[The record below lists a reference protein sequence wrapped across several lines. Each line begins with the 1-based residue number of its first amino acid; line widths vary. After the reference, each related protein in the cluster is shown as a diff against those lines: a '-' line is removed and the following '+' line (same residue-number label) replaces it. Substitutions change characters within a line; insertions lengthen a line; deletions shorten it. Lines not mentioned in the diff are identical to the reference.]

1 MSPMIVG
8 LIGFIVIILL
18 LLLNTPVAVAMGV
31 VGVVGFGYLVGWSE
45 SLSILKTVPYLSLAN
60 YGMSVIPLF
69 LLMGSFCFYAGIS
82 QQLYHTVYKWL
93 GQFRGGLAMA
103 TVGACA
109 SFAAVSG
116 SSMATAGA
124 MGTVA
129 LPEMKKYKYA
139 ASLATGCIAAGG
151 TMGILIPPSITLIV
165 YGLLTEQSIGKLFL
179 AGIIPGILEAVFYII
194 TISILCKRN
203 PVLGPPG
210 EKTSFEE
217 KVVSLKGTWPVLGLF
232 LLVMGGI
239 YKGVFSPTEAGAIG
253 AFGAF
258 VFAMGKRQ
266 LSRKNLSAALL
277 ETGKNTAMLLMIIVG
292 ASIFGYFL
300 SVSRLPFE
308 LSQIVAG
315 LAVSRYIIFA
325 AVLAVYL
332 FLGCFMLPMPLVIVT
347 IPIIFPLVLSLGFDP
362 IWFGIIVVRI
372 CEIGQITPPVG
383 LNIFVIRG
391 VAKDVPI
398 GTIYRG
404 VIPFVITDLFHLA
417 MLVAFPQLSLFL
429 PNLMK

>member
-8 LIGFIVIILL
+8 IIGFIVIIML

-45 SLSILKTVPYLSLAN
+45 SLSILKTVPYLSLAA

-179 AGIIPGILEAVFYII
+179 AGIIPGILEALFYII

-239 YKGVFSPTEAGAIG
+239 YMGVFSPTEAGAIG

-258 VFAMGKRQ
+258 VFALAKRQ
-266 LSRKNLSAALL
+266 LGRKNLSSALL

-332 FLGCFMLPMPLVIVT
+332 FLGCFMLPMPLIIVT

-404 VIPFVITDLFHLA
+404 VIPFLITDIFHLA

>member
-1 MSPMIVG
+1 MSPMIVA

-45 SLSILKTVPYLSLAN
+45 SLSILKTVPYLSLAA

-179 AGIIPGILEAVFYII
+179 AGIIPGILEALFYII

-239 YKGVFSPTEAGAIG
+239 YMGVFSPTEAGAIG

-258 VFAMGKRQ
+258 VFALAKRQ
-266 LSRKNLSAALL
+266 LGRKNLSSALL

-404 VIPFVITDLFHLA
+404 VIPFVITDIFHLA

>member
-1 MSPMIVG
+1 MSPIIVG
-8 LIGFIVIILL
+8 IIGFIVIILL

-45 SLSILKTVPYLSLAN
+45 SLSILKTVPYLSLAA

-82 QQLYHTVYKWL
+82 QELYHTVYKWL

-139 ASLATGCIAAGG
+139 ESLATGCIAAGG
-151 TMGILIPPSITLIV
+151 TMGSLIPPSITLIV

-179 AGIIPGILEAVFYII
+179 AGIIPGILEAVFYIV

-239 YKGVFSPTEAGAIG
+239 YMGVFSPTEAGAIG

-258 VFAMGKRQ
+258 VFALAKRQ
-266 LSRKNLSAALL
+266 LSRKNLSSALL
-277 ETGKNTAMLLMIIVG
+277 ETGKNTAMLLIIIVG
-292 ASIFGYFL
+292 ANIFGYFL

-404 VIPFVITDLFHLA
+404 VIPFVITDIFHLA
-417 MLVAFPQLSLFL
+417 MLVAFPQLSLLL

>member
-1 MSPMIVG
+1 MSPIIVG
-8 LIGFIVIILL
+8 IIGFIVVIML
-18 LLLNTPVAVAMGV
+18 LLLNNPVAVAMGV

-82 QQLYHTVYKWL
+82 QELYHTVYKWL

-417 MLVAFPQLSLFL
+417 MLVAFPQISLFL

>member
-1 MSPMIVG
+1 
-8 LIGFIVIILL
+8 
-18 LLLNTPVAVAMGV
+18 MGV

-239 YKGVFSPTEAGAIG
+239 YMGVFSPTEAGAIG

-258 VFAMGKRQ
+258 VFALAKRQ
-266 LSRKNLSAALL
+266 LGRKNLSSALL
-277 ETGKNTAMLLMIIVG
+277 ETGKNTAMLLMILVG

-347 IPIIFPLVLSLGFDP
+347 IPVIFPLVLSLGFDP

-404 VIPFVITDLFHLA
+404 VIPFIIADIFHLA

>member
-1 MSPMIVG
+1 MSPIIVG
-8 LIGFIVIILL
+8 IIGFIVVIML

-82 QQLYHTVYKWL
+82 QELYHTVYKWL

-203 PVLGPPG
+203 PALGPPG

-239 YKGVFSPTEAGAIG
+239 YTGVFSPTEAGAIG

-266 LSRKNLSAALL
+266 LSRKNLSSALL

-292 ASIFGYFL
+292 ANIFGYFL

-315 LAVSRYIIFA
+315 LAVSRYIIIA
-325 AVLAVYL
+325 AVVAVYL
-332 FLGCFMLPMPLVIVT
+332 FLGCFMLPMPLIIVT

-391 VAKDVPI
+391 VAKDIPI

-404 VIPFVITDLFHLA
+404 VIPFIITDIFHLA

>member
-1 MSPMIVG
+1 MSPIIVG
-8 LIGFIVIILL
+8 IIGFIVVIML
-18 LLLNTPVAVAMGV
+18 LLLNNPVAVAMGV

-203 PVLGPPG
+203 PALGPPG

-292 ASIFGYFL
+292 ANIFGYFL

>member
-1 MSPMIVG
+1 
-8 LIGFIVIILL
+8 
-18 LLLNTPVAVAMGV
+18 
-31 VGVVGFGYLVGWSE
+31 
-45 SLSILKTVPYLSLAN
+45 
-60 YGMSVIPLF
+60 
-69 LLMGSFCFYAGIS
+69 
-82 QQLYHTVYKWL
+82 
-93 GQFRGGLAMA
+93 
-103 TVGACA
+103 
-109 SFAAVSG
+109 
-116 SSMATAGA
+116 MATAGA

-203 PVLGPPG
+203 PALGPPG

-239 YKGVFSPTEAGAIG
+239 YMGVFSPTEAGAIG

-258 VFAMGKRQ
+258 VFALAKRQ
-266 LSRKNLSAALL
+266 LGRKNLSSALL
-277 ETGKNTAMLLMIIVG
+277 ETGKNTAMLLMILVG

-315 LAVSRYIIFA
+315 LAVSRYITFA

-347 IPIIFPLVLSLGFDP
+347 IPVIFPLVLSLGFDP

-417 MLVAFPQLSLFL
+417 MLVACPQLSLFL

>member
-1 MSPMIVG
+1 MSPITIG
-8 LIGFIVIILL
+8 IIGFIVVMMLV
-18 LLLNTPVAVAMGV
+18 LLNTPVAVALGV
-31 VGVVGFGYLVGWSE
+31 VGVVGFAYLVGWGQ
-45 SLSILKTVPYLSLAN
+45 SLSILKTVPYITMAN

-69 LLMGSFCFYAGIS
+69 LLMGSLSFYAGIS
-82 QQLYHTVYKWL
+82 QELYHTVYKWL
-93 GQFRGGLAMA
+93 GQFRGGLSMA

-109 SFAAVSG
+109 GFAAVSG
-116 SSMATAGA
+116 SSMATAAA

-139 ASLATGCIAAGG
+139 PSLATGCIAAGG
-151 TMGILIPPSITLIV
+151 TIGSLIPPSTTLIV

-179 AGIIPGILEAVFYII
+179 AGIIPGILEAVFYIV

-210 EKTSFEE
+210 EKTSFGE

-232 LLVMGGI
+232 LLIMGGI
-239 YKGVFSPTEAGAIG
+239 YMGVFSPTEAGAIG

-258 VFAMGKRQ
+258 VFALAKRQ
-266 LSRKNLSAALL
+266 LTKDNFRSALL
-277 ETGKNTAMLLMIIVG
+277 ETGKNTAMLLMILVG
-292 ASIFGYFL
+292 AGVFGYFL
-300 SVSRLPFE
+300 SVSRLPVE
-308 LSQIVAG
+308 LSQIAAG
-315 LAVSRYIIFA
+315 LTVSRYTIFA
-325 AVLAVYL
+325 VIVAVNV
-332 FLGCFMLPMPLVIVT
+332 FLGCFMLPMPLIIIT
-347 IPIIFPLVLSLGFDP
+347 IPVIFPLILSLGFDP

-404 VIPFVITDLFHLA
+404 VIPFFIADVFHVA
-417 MLVAFPQLSLFL
+417 MLMAFPQIALFL

>member
-8 LIGFIVIILL
+8 IIGFIVIILL

-82 QQLYHTVYKWL
+82 QELYRTAYKWL
-93 GQFRGGLAMA
+93 GHFRGGLAMA

-151 TMGILIPPSITLIV
+151 TMGILIPPSTTLIV
-165 YGLLTEQSIGKLFL
+165 YGLLTEQSISKLFL

-203 PVLGPPG
+203 PVLGPPA

-217 KVVSLKGTWPVLGLF
+217 KVVSLKGTYPVLLLF
-232 LLVMGGI
+232 LLVMGGM
-239 YKGVFSPTEAGAIG
+239 YMGVFSPTEAGAIG

-258 VFAMGKRQ
+258 VFALAKRQ
-266 LSRKNLSAALL
+266 LGRKNLSSALL
-277 ETGKNTAMLLMIIVG
+277 ETGKSTSMLLIILVG
-292 ASIFGYFL
+292 AHIFGYFL

-332 FLGCFMLPMPLVIVT
+332 FLGCFMLPMPLIIVT
-347 IPIIFPLVLSLGFDP
+347 IPVIFPLVLSLGFDP

-404 VIPFVITDLFHLA
+404 VIPFIITDIFHLA
-417 MLVAFPQLSLFL
+417 MLVAFPQISLFL